1 MPKSLSP
8 EDLPKLLEPGMSVYM
23 PNCAGESLLFAKVL
37 QENPAACAGIRFIGV
52 WIPGVNQI
60 DYAAL
65 HDEARA
71 TSFFVTPALRKSF
84 AAGKVDFLP
93 MHYSDIT
100 PYLHSIPLDVA
111 LLQVSPPD
119 ANGQCSFGL
128 AADFPPSIIEHAK
141 TLVAHINPNMPA
153 PPGAPTVAFDAL
165 DYVVEEAFDLVKYD
179 LGAENDALRA
189 VGANVASLI
198 RDDDTIQIGIGKIQA
213 TVLEPLT
220 DRKNLR
226 MHGGMIC
233 DPLMALAASGAMAKT
248 GGERSVIQTGVA
260 VGSQAL
266 YDFVADD
273 PRISF
278 HPATFTHDINVLGE
292 IDNLVAINSSIEL
305 DILGQANAEMIKGNQ
320 VSAAGG
326 LVDFLRGAR
335 RSKGGRAVVALV
347 STTSDGKTSRIVPS
361 LAPGTSVSIARS
373 DVEYVITENGI
384 ADLRGKTLPE
394 KAEQLIE
401 IAAAPQFRDELRA
414 ARDEVPALRGR

>member
-1 MPKSLSP
+1 
-8 EDLPKLLEPGMSVYM
+8 
-23 PNCAGESLLFAKVL
+23 
-37 QENPAACAGIRFIGV
+37 
-52 WIPGVNQI
+52 
-60 DYAAL
+60 
-65 HDEARA
+65 
-71 TSFFVTPALRKSF
+71 
-84 AAGKVDFLP
+84 
-93 MHYSDIT
+93 
-100 PYLHSIPLDVA
+100 
-111 LLQVSPPD
+111 
-119 ANGQCSFGL
+119 
-128 AADFPPSIIEHAK
+128 
-141 TLVAHINPNMPA
+141 
-153 PPGAPTVAFDAL
+153 
-165 DYVVEEAFDLVKYD
+165 
-179 LGAENDALRA
+179 LRA

-278 HPATFTHDINVLGE
+278 HPATFTHDINVLGK

-414 ARDEVPALRGR
+414 ARDEVPALRRR